1 MAVALLGA
9 LLALALLF
17 PGTKEMVVVVPS
29 ADGHVGM
36 VVVERGD
43 DRVILNE
50 AYATSRVTSDGQI
63 HLEKLEPAEVQSK
76 TLQSKSVESVFP
88 DPGAAPQP
96 ALEQVA
102 AKLPMFHD
110 AIAALPP
117 RPVSFLLYFITGT
130 DDLTEASKLE
140 LGRMLEELRRREV
153 ADIVVIGHTDRV
165 GNEQANDE
173 LSLARAERVKAE
185 FVGQGIA
192 PAERI
197 RAAGRGE
204 REPLVPTGNDVDEP
218 LNRRVEINVR

>member
-9 LLALALLF
+9 VLALVLLF
-17 PGTKEMVVVVPS
+17 PSTKEMVVVVPS

-36 VVVERGD
+36 VVVERGE

-63 HLEKLEPAEVQSK
+63 HLEKLQPKEVQA
-76 TLQSKSVESVFP
+76 LPQSQSSSVERV
-88 DPGAAPQP
+88 P

-102 AKLPMFHD
+102 TALPMFHD

-140 LGRMLEELRRREV
+140 LARMLEELRRRKV
-153 ADIVVIGHTDRV
+153 ADILVIGHTDRV

-173 LSLARAERVKAE
+173 LSLQRAERVKAE
-185 FVGQGIA
+185 FVAQGIA
-192 PAERI
+192 PADHI

-204 REPLVPTGNDVDEP
+204 RDPLVPTENDVDEP

>member
-1 MAVALLGA
+1 MAVALVGA
-9 LLALALLF
+9 ALALFLLF
-17 PGTKEMVVVVPS
+17 PATKETVVVVPS

-43 DRVILNE
+43 DRIILNE

-63 HLEKLEPAEVQSK
+63 HLEKLEPKEVQSK
-76 TLQSKSVESVFP
+76 VVASNSAEGS
-88 DPGAAPQP
+88 QP
-96 ALEQVA
+96 SLERVA
-102 AKLPMFHD
+102 ASLPMFHD

-130 DDLTEASKLE
+130 DTLTDASKLE
-140 LGRMLEELRRREV
+140 LARMLEELRRREV

-185 FVGQGIA
+185 FVAQGIA
-192 PAERI
+192 PAEHI

>member
-1 MAVALLGA
+1 VAVALLGA
-9 LLALALLF
+9 VLALVLLF
-17 PGTKEMVVVVPS
+17 PATKEMVVVVPS

-63 HLEKLEPAEVQSK
+63 KLEKLPEREVQALERTAPPSSSEK
-76 TLQSKSVESVFP
+76 A
-88 DPGAAPQP
+88 AAPQS
-96 ALEQVA
+96 ALERVA
-102 AKLPMFHD
+102 AALPMFHD
-110 AIAALPP
+110 TVAAMPV

-140 LGRMLEELRRREV
+140 LSRMLDELRRREV

-165 GNEQANDE
+165 GNAQANDE
-173 LSLARAERVKAE
+173 LSLARAERVKTE
-185 FVGQGIA
+185 FVAQGIA

-204 REPLVPTGNDVDEP
+204 REPLVPTENDVDEP